1 MKSLHAH
8 THRLCTRHTV
18 HMGDSWVC
26 VCVCVCD
33 YETYPW
39 GFDCL
44 GVLRADSKREVR
56 SFIVRFC
63 LPLSFTLGQ
72 TFTSREQTTG
82 GQPAVNTHTR
92 TCTNTRHGKVCM
104 YAWSLSITSIWSNQK
119 VHRNGRNLINHN
131 MRFWESLHWC
141 RKVKKKKR
149 LIWTFY
155 FKNWCFQNH
164 LWF

>member
-1 MKSLHAH
+1 MH
-8 THRLCTRHTV
+8 TRIGYAQDTLCMWRILE
-18 HMGDSWVC
+18 C
-26 VCVCVCD
+26 VCVCV

-82 GQPAVNTHTR
+82 GQPAVNTHTHIHKHMSR
-92 TCTNTRHGKVCM
+92 KGLYVCM
-104 YAWSLSITSIWSNQK
+104 KLVNHINLKQSESAPKWKKSDKSL
-119 VHRNGRNLINHN
+119 RNGGNLINLN
-131 MRFWESLHWC
+131 M
-141 RKVKKKKR
+141 
-149 LIWTFY
+149 
-155 FKNWCFQNH
+155 
-164 LWF
+164 